1 MGERVICSAKVL
13 RERRRSL
20 PGYNAPMINS
30 QRITFA
36 LLVVVLSACAS
47 APPAPPEA
55 RPEGHGRVEVT
66 MTGFKNQEGTAQVA
80 LFIDSSGWPDG
91 EISVF
96 STAVAA
102 INDGEAVAVFEDV
115 PAGPFAVS
123 AYHDEDANG
132 ELNSAAL
139 GIPSEPYGFSAG
151 ASNLFGPPSFEK
163 ATIELAAGETQRITI
178 KVK

>member
-1 MGERVICSAKVL
+1 MKGFPMRISK
-13 RERRRSL
+13 RRRSL
-20 PGYNAPMINS
+20 PGYNAEMINS
-30 QRITFA
+30 QRISIV
-36 LLVVVLSACAS
+36 LLVVVISACAS
-47 APPAPPEA
+47 APPAPPEP

-66 MTGFKNQEGTAQVA
+66 MTGFKNQDGTAQVA
-80 LFIDSSGWPDG
+80 LFIDPAGWPDG
-91 EISVF
+91 ESSVF
-96 STAVAA
+96 ATAVAP
-102 INDGEAVAVFEDV
+102 ISDGEAVALFEDV

-123 AYHDEDANG
+123 AFHDEDGNG

-151 ASNLFGPPSFEK
+151 ASNLFGPPGFKE